1 MSVGTSKDT
10 GGLSTLKH
18 NQLDYTNTNT
28 LIHKYTNTQIHK
40 YTNTQIHKCTN
51 AQIHIYVYGD
61 R

>member
-28 LIHKYTNTQIHK
+28 LIHKYTN
-40 YTNTQIHKCTN
+40 
-51 AQIHIYVYGD
+51 AQIHIHVYGD
-61 R
+61 REVHGSVV